1 MKKWISLA
9 CVTALL
15 IALLPGYSLPA
26 AAEETSGK
34 CGDNLTWELKGSTL
48 TISGT
53 GPMYDYS
60 EETRPPWYE
69 YRTDFSRIDI
79 KPGVTS
85 IGDYAFDNGY
95 NLSNPG
101 IPASITSIGK
111 NAFANCIVRYNH
123 GFYFYFE
130 GPAPEIA
137 EDAFYNSTAS
147 CYTRNWNE
155 DSKQNYGGNITWGL
169 LDISPDLNY
178 SKQLFSLNEELKIE
192 DFVWRYR
199 LYNITGAG
207 SYRRYTPQQYAFS
220 AYDNSTCGE
229 KNVTITAD
237 GQAFDFIYYVTDGSN
252 HLDLINVEF
261 PDVPTYMGE
270 SSSYHIKPVVTIGT
284 QVAKI
289 NTHYTMQYG
298 TRPEVGFSTVTIKGM
313 GIWKDFSKTFYFPIL
328 KGDMSKHT
336 YYPDDLYFAGMP
348 IVPDGGF
355 NYLEK
360 GTHFEYILENN
371 VNAGQVSGWAVGLDN
386 LYGYQEATFK
396 IELDNQLVKLSGE
409 YIGKADGELSTDIP
423 VYQQII
429 APGNMTATINLG
441 NTHVV
446 SYALY
451 HLNGDKLDLILE
463 TTKDNINGPSDLIY
477 DFSKIY
483 EKSVDKGGEVYVLSY
498 SWVRTDMSVY
508 AGMTYLII
516 PAKVP
521 DATSMTMYQ
530 VENDGDFRND
540 YFGVFGD
547 DGALGDI
554 TWTSSNESVA
564 SVENGIVTLNNP
576 GTATITAQW
585 GNLTQSQTIS
595 VDLLDLT
602 EGIIFDYHE
611 ETGARVIWDSRILE
625 EGTDY
630 TMSVEKNGKTVTVTV
645 TGCGLFTGELMKEF
659 VNLDSLA
666 DPHTHGFTN
675 SCDSTCN
682 SCDFTR
688 NRDHTFSTEWSKDL
702 ENHYHECTVCG
713 EQKDVAEHTLTG
725 NGKECT
731 ICGRL
736 WTPGDID
743 GNGQVNRDDVI
754 ALLLHVSM
762 PAAFPISIP
771 ADYTGDDQIT
781 RDDVIQLL
789 LHISMP
795 DAFPLQ

>member
-9 CVTALL
+9 CAIALL
-15 IALLPGYSLPA
+15 IALLPGVTLPA
-26 AAEETSGK
+26 TAAEASGK
-34 CGDNLTWELKGSTL
+34 CGDNLTWEVHNGTL

-53 GPMYDYS
+53 GPMYNYPDLK
-60 EETRPPWYE
+60 TAPWYE
-69 YRTDFSRIDI
+69 LHNSIWHLDI
-79 KPGVTS
+79 QEGVTT
-85 IGDYAFDNGY
+85 IGDYAFSY
-95 NLSNPG
+95 LSLVTTRFS
-101 IPASITSIGK
+101 IPTSIEAIGSK
-111 NAFANCIVRYNH
+111 AFSLVAGNLCFF
-123 GFYFYFE
+123 GE
-130 GPAPEIA
+130 APEFA
-137 EDAFYNSTAS
+137 EDALEEYRGKNI
-147 CYTRNWNE
+147 YTLLPWAQE
-155 DSKQNYGGNITWGL
+155 DKQSYGGSAKYL
-169 LDISPDLNY
+169 RMDL
-178 SKQLFSLNEELKIE
+178 ELSVNQCQCLIPVNTPLKAEHLVFQI
-192 DFVWRYR
+192 DY
-199 LYNITGAG
+199 G
-207 SYRRYTPQQYAFS
+207 SQGRDSYIPNQVTFGE
-220 AYDNSTCGE
+220 YDNSTCGE
-229 KNVTITAD
+229 KKVTITAD
-237 GQAFDFIYYVTDGSN
+237 GYSFDFTYYVTDGSN

-261 PDVPTYMGE
+261 PDVPTYMGD

-284 QVAKI
+284 QVAKV

-298 TRPEVGFSTVTIKGM
+298 TRPEVGFGTVTIKGM

-336 YYPDDLYFAGMP
+336 YYPHDLYFAGMP
-348 IVPDGGF
+348 IAPDGGF

-371 VNAGQVSGWAVGLDN
+371 VNAGQASGWAVGLDN

-396 IELDNQLVKLSGE
+396 IELDNQRVELSGE

-429 APGNMTATINLG
+429 APGNMTATIDLG

-451 HLNGDKLDLILE
+451 HLNGDKFDLILE
-463 TTKDNINGPSDLIY
+463 TTKDNINGPSHLIY

-530 VENDGDFRND
+530 VENDGDFRNE
-540 YFGVFGD
+540 YFSVYGD

-554 TWTSSNESVA
+554 TWTSSDPSVA
-564 SVENGIVTLNNP
+564 SVGDGIVALNKP

-611 ETGARVIWDSRILE
+611 ETGARVIWDSRLLE

-675 SCDSTCN
+675 SCDNTCN
-682 SCDFTR
+682 GCDFTR
-688 NRDHTFSTEWSKDL
+688 DRDHTFSTEWSKDL
-702 ENHYHECTVCG
+702 ENHYHECAVCG

-731 ICGRL
+731 VCGRL

-743 GNGQVNRDDVI
+743 GNGLVNRDDVI

>member
-9 CVTALL
+9 CAIALL

-34 CGDNLTWELKGSTL
+34 CGDNLTWELNDDTL

-53 GPMYDYS
+53 GPMYNYS
-60 EETRPPWYE
+60 DLKTSPWYGL
-69 YRTDFSRIDI
+69 YKSIRHIDI
-79 KPGVTS
+79 GDGVTT
-85 IGDYAFDNGY
+85 IGDYAFAYLILLTNGIKI
-95 NLSNPG
+95 PG
-101 IPASITSIGK
+101 NITGIGSK
-111 NAFANCIVRYNH
+111 AFYSVGATL
-123 GFYFYFE
+123 YFFGE
-130 GPAPEIA
+130 APEFA
-137 EDAFYNSTAS
+137 EDALEGCRSARIYTVLNWAQEDKQSYGGTAS
-147 CYTRNWNE
+147 WY
-155 DSKQNYGGNITWGL
+155 KA
-169 LDISPDLNY
+169 DIYIDVEKSPRLVPLNA
-178 SKQLFSLNEELKIE
+178 QLKPE
-192 DFVWRYR
+192 DFSFLIEYR
-199 LYNITGAG
+199 GGTRESYVPNHITLGE
-207 SYRRYTPQQYAFS
+207 
-220 AYDNSTCGE
+220 YDNSTYGE
-229 KNVTITAD
+229 KKITLSVED
-237 GQAFDFIYYVTDGSN
+237 RSFNYIYYVTDGSN
-252 HLDLINVEF
+252 HLDLINVDF
-261 PDVPTYMGE
+261 PDVPTYKGD

-284 QVAKI
+284 QVAEV

-298 TRPEVGFSTVTIKGM
+298 TRPTVGLGTVTIKGM

-348 IVPDGGF
+348 IAPDGGF

-360 GTHFEYILENN
+360 GTDFEYILENN
-371 VNAGQVSGWAVGLDN
+371 VNAGQASGWAVGLDN
-386 LYGYQEATFK
+386 LYGYKEATFK
-396 IELDNQLVKLSGE
+396 IELDNQRVELSGE

-451 HLNGDKLDLILE
+451 HLNGDKFDLILE
-463 TTKDNINGPSDLIY
+463 TTKDNINGPSHLIY

-483 EKSVDKGGEVYVLSY
+483 ERSVDKGGEVYVLSY

-521 DATSMTMYQ
+521 DATSMTMYK
-530 VENDGDFRND
+530 VEGDGDFRND

-564 SVENGIVTLNNP
+564 SVENGIVALNKP

-611 ETGARVIWDSRILE
+611 GTGARVIWDSRILE

-659 VNLDSLA
+659 VDLDSLA

-688 NRDHTFSTEWSKDL
+688 DRDHTFSTEWSKDL

-713 EQKDVAEHTLTG
+713 EQKDITEHTLTG

-731 ICGRL
+731 VCGRL

-743 GNGQVNRDDVI
+743 GNGLVNRDDVI